1 MKEKENNR
9 NQSDKKEQ
17 LQALME
23 NKSYNPFGK

>member
-17 LQALME
+17 LQSLME